1 LTLRLR
7 DTADRLWLYSLGWR
21 LPQEEA
27 GNGALAQLTAD
38 AVRLAAWIAD
48 LNGVPAAEL
57 DHVDRRRDETR

>member
-21 LPQEEA
+21 PPQEEA
-27 GNGALAQLTAD
+27 GNGALAHAD